1 MYAFTVTAH
10 GSRSRLTVT
19 VTRGVEGFV
28 FNFPSPPAPPLFLFF
43 LAWVMAQSL
52 YFWMVSGSI
61 AFFFFPF
68 SEWSF

>member
-28 FNFPSPPAPPLFLFF
+28 FSFLFPPP
-43 LAWVMAQSL
+43 S
-52 YFWMVSGSI
+52 S
-61 AFFFFPF
+61 FFFDLGNGAITVFLDGL
-68 SEWSF
+68 